1 MRLSV
6 AGAAQRERVLPRIQ
20 GNLKGD
26 GNANMG
32 LEDNIAEAI
41 VMAMDELAGSPHKA
55 VESAL
60 ECHSPAQWIK
70 QETAKLAIV
79 GGAEMVVPGL
89 HAFTIPTG
97 VSYLLHK
104 MGYISWGIGALKGA
118 YVVETTAYSD
128 LRNILALWAN
138 QANFDASIIEHLAI
152 SLDCFEWALTA
163 QGQADMPRLLE
174 SETDETTLRSY
185 HVLQRLAEN
194 AVAGDDRGAMMLGS
208 MRGAEAATALL
219 AEGKNHVRRS
229 GSEVML
235 TRPLGRKISWRL
247 ASKLASR
254 IGARVPARFIVGFVP
269 VAGAVANALFNV
281 QTINSMTDAAE
292 KYYDR
297 QLRREHLEAALA

>member
-6 AGAAQRERVLPRIQ
+6 FGAAQRERVLPRIQ

-104 MGYISWGIGALKGA
+104 MGYIQLGHWR
-118 YVVETTAYSD
+118 VE
-128 LRNILALWAN
+128 R
-138 QANFDASIIEHLAI
+138 
-152 SLDCFEWALTA
+152 
-163 QGQADMPRLLE
+163 RLCG
-174 SETDETTLRSY
+174 
-185 HVLQRLAEN
+185 
-194 AVAGDDRGAMMLGS
+194 GDDG
-208 MRGAEAATALL
+208 
-219 AEGKNHVRRS
+219 VF
-229 GSEVML
+229 
-235 TRPLGRKISWRL
+235 
-247 ASKLASR
+247 
-254 IGARVPARFIVGFVP
+254 RF
-269 VAGAVANALFNV
+269 AQYTGAVGEPSQFR
-281 QTINSMTDAAE
+281 
-292 KYYDR
+292 R
-297 QLRREHLEAALA
+297 QHH